1 MNNLDETMVLL
12 LLKNKMESEYDE
24 LVDALYYYMLT
35 YLEGNMMENCMYK
48 DEVENLLGFR
58 DHEKIFDYIINVEVK
73 R

>member
-1 MNNLDETMVLL
+1 MNNLDEAVVLS
-12 LLKNKMESEYDE
+12 LLKNKLESNYDE

-35 YLEGNMMENCMYK
+35 YLENNMMENCMYK
-48 DEVENLLGFR
+48 DEIENLIGLR

>member
-1 MNNLDETMVLL
+1 MNNLDETVVLS

-35 YLEGNMMENCMYK
+35 YLENNMMENCMYR
-48 DEVENLLGFR
+48 DEIENLIGLR
-58 DHEKIFDYIINVEVK
+58 DYNEIFKYIINVEVK